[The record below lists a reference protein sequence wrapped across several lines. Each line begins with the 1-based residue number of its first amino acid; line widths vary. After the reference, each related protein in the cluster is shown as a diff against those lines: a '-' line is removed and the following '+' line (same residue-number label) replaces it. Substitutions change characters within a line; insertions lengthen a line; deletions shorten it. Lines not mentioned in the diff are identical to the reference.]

1 MESRLHIFFLLKTID
16 KIGSF
21 CNNILARKR
30 AFLFLKNMDNISDT
44 KKIVNIFFC
53 LLILSFVFIP
63 LGKEIKGQETIEV
76 VEQPVLT
83 QKNTVVESFGVDYN
97 TIKKPTE
104 TYYMI
109 ITAYSST
116 EDQTDSTP
124 FITASQK
131 HVEDGIVAN
140 NLLPFGTKI
149 KIPELYGDKIFVVED
164 RMNYRK
170 GDYHLDIWF
179 ETREAAQNFGVKKAY
194 IEVIE

>member
-1 MESRLHIFFLLKTID
+1 M
-16 KIGSF
+16 
-21 CNNILARKR
+21 
-30 AFLFLKNMDNISDT
+30 SDT
-44 KKIVNIFFC
+44 KKIINIFFF
-53 LLILSFVFIP
+53 LLFLSFIFLP
-63 LGKEIKGQETIEV
+63 LGKEIKGQEKIE
-76 VEQPVLT
+76 EIEKPILT
-83 QKNTVVESFGVDYN
+83 QRDTVIESFGVDYKD
-97 TIKKPTE
+97 IEPKE

-149 KIPELYGDKIFVVED
+149 KIPEIYGDKIFVVED
-164 RMNYRK
+164 RMHYRK

-179 ETREAAQNFGVKKAY
+179 PTTEEAKNFGVKKAY
-194 IEVIE
+194 IEVVE